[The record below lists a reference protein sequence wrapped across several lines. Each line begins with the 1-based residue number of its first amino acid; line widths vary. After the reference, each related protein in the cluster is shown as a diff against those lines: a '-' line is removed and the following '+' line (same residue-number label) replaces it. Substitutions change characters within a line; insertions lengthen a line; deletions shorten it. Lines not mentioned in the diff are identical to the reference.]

1 MFKAFEYRLYPN
13 RRQREALL
21 KCLVESRRLC
31 NEMLEV
37 VKEHHEETG
46 SILFK
51 YALTSRFRG
60 CSGESPGPVHD
71 ADV

>member
-1 MFKAFEYRLYPN
+1 MFKTFEYRLYPN

-21 KCLVESRRLC
+21 KCLVESRRLY

-46 SILFK
+46 SFLFK
-51 YALTSRFRG
+51 RL
-60 CSGESPGPVHD
+60 V
-71 ADV
+71 